1 MRWHS
6 PPRRKSLSLRHAPGT
21 ARTCNLQFRRLSLY
35 PVELRVLIAEPLTIG
50 HNPGLARGKW
60 AADFTGRHP
69 IAYGIGHRLHR
80 FSQIKTN
87 AVKLSCQWLVASR
100 QTAKGKSCSCSSSC
114 SCSICWASAAKR
126 ESDFPIMILFNRFD
140 SKTSAF
146 SSMSTSTSRK
156 RGEAYFATALD

>member
-87 AVKLSCQWLVASR
+87 AVKLSCQWLVTSGSWLVGKR
-100 QTAKGKSCSCSSSC
+100 RRGIVLVLVVVLVLDLLGLCGEKG
-114 SCSICWASAAKR
+114 IR
-126 ESDFPIMILFNRFD
+126 FPHNDFVQPLR
-140 SKTSAF
+140 
-146 SSMSTSTSRK
+146 
-156 RGEAYFATALD
+156 